1 VNAVWDDDKMT
12 DAVMLSIIIF
22 FEGAFNRGSGLP
34 VAKLTSNDDTNGN
47 LTVRRYFILTCVE
60 TRLQI
65 TGARTTACKNVQEW
79 VSKGA

>member
-1 VNAVWDDDKMT
+1 MNAVWDDDKLT

-22 FEGAFNRGSGLP
+22 FEGAFIRGSGSP

-47 LTVRRYFILTCVE
+47 LTVRCYFILTCVE
-60 TRLQI
+60 TQVQI
-65 TGARTTACKNVQEW
+65 TGARTAACKNVQEL